1 MKFGISRNLLS
12 KTVLWMAPVALLT
25 ATALYA
31 QWPQSYGYNEDYD
44 HALRHHQRDEKR
56 ALRDHQREE
65 RWYYGDSWALRQ
77 HQREEQR
84 ELRHHQQHER
94 GYDDFNRFY
103 DRHGH
108 GYSSR
113 GSYEDRYHW

>member
-1 MKFGISRNLLS
+1 MKFGINRNLLS
-12 KTVLWMAPVALLT
+12 KAVLWMAPVALLS
-25 ATALYA
+25 AAALYA

-84 ELRHHQQHER
+84 ELKHHQRHER
-94 GYDDFNRFY
+94 SYDDFNRFY
-103 DRHGH
+103 DRRDH

-113 GSYEDRYHW
+113 GWYEDRHHW